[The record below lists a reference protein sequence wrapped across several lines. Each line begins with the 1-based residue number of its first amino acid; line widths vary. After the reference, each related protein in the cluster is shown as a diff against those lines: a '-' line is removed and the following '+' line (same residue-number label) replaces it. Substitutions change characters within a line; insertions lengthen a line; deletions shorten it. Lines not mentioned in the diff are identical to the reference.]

1 MYRRGQRHAFALC
14 VLFATVLPL
23 AAAHARA
30 RRPADGGRVAPDTT
44 LDNSCVGAVRAAEAR
59 YALPSGLLLA
69 ISQVESGRPDPTT
82 HRLEPWPWTVQAEN
96 KSLYFDSKIE
106 AIQWVR
112 AAQARGLE
120 SIDTGCMQVNLFF
133 HPHAFQSV
141 DEAFDPSHNADYAA
155 RFLIA
160 LHASTGDWQQAA
172 GDYHSQ
178 TLALAI
184 PYRERVERVLNG
196 GPLNR
201 LPAAPPQPPSPLTLL
216 RVAWGATLAVGKPAP
231 AHPAMNDWSVLLHP
245 PPHSAARGLLRH
257 GRAEMLTDAR

>member
-1 MYRRGQRHAFALC
+1 MYLRGQRHARALC
-14 VLFATVLPL
+14 VFFATILPL
-23 AAAHARA
+23 GVAHARA
-30 RRPADGGRVAPDTT
+30 GRPVDYGRSTSDTT
-44 LDNSCVGAVRAAEAR
+44 LDSSCVNAVHAAEAR

-69 ISQVESGRPDPTT
+69 IAQVESGRVDPAS

-112 AAQARGLE
+112 AAQARGLA

-172 GDYHSQ
+172 GLYHSQ
-178 TLALAI
+178 TQALAI

-201 LPAAPPQPPSPLTLL
+201 LPAAPPQPPSPLSLL
-216 RVAWGATLAVGKPAP
+216 RVAWGATLSRDKPAP
-231 AHPAMNDWSVLLHP
+231 AHPALNDWSVLLHP
-245 PPHSAARGLLRH
+245 PPHSAARRLLRH